1 MKKLLTLGIGS
12 LVLLTSVALA
22 NPQGFGPA
30 NAQVQGFNGPSQA
43 NTTVALV
50 KQNAYDDQI
59 VVLKGRLVQY
69 YGDNWYVFKDEKG
82 NQIDVELDDDRP
94 WYNIKKDQLIIIV
107 AEVDRDYQ
115 RVTLDV
121 KDAQPIKN
129 L

>member
-1 MKKLLTLGIGS
+1 MKKTLGVILASLTLAS
-12 LVLLTSVALA
+12 TVALA

-30 NAQVQGFNGPSQA
+30 HNGPVAGFSSSNA
-43 NTTVALV
+43 PKTTVA
-50 KQNAYDDQI
+50 QIMQTGYDNQI
-59 VVLKGRLVQY
+59 VVLNGRLVQY

-94 WYNIKKDQLIIIV
+94 WYNIKKDQLITIV

-121 KDAQPIKN
+121 KDAQPVAR
-129 L
+129 